1 MRPIIQIGNLAYS
14 YRRQK
19 DRPALRGINLE
30 IQRGEFVAI
39 AGRAGSGKS
48 TLCYALN
55 GLIPHS
61 FGGKFDGEV
70 IVCGLNTRIASVPQL
85 ARHVGFVMQNAES
98 QLVGLSVEEDAA
110 FGPENL
116 GLPSQDVTLRV
127 QHALRVVRLDT
138 NLKRSPWSLS
148 GGQKQ
153 RLSIAAAVAIQPQ
166 VLVLDN
172 PTAELDPVGKEEVMA
187 TLGQLNLEFGITV
200 VIVNQELEEI
210 LPYATRLVLMN
221 EGQILCTGSTAEVI
235 DQANNIHRAGVRL
248 PEIAQVADALRSRG
262 RWSAKLPITVE
273 EAVKQLRHLPSAR
286 ASNFSTNP
294 AVSNSEMMIQ
304 MEDVS
309 FAYSDGRCVL
319 HNATFNVKRGE
330 FVTLM
335 GPNAAGKTTLAKLMN
350 GLLTPTAGRVLVRG
364 NDTAVTRLAELAK
377 TVGYVFQNPDHQLFA
392 RTIKEELAFGPR
404 NLGWTKAEVD
414 RAVQRGLEHIGGKSR
429 GDNDP
434 FFLGLAERKLVSIAS
449 VLAMGPQILLLDE
462 PATGADHEAALRIMT
477 YLADLHRQGLTIVIV
492 THDVSLAARYA
503 DRIVVMRS
511 GSIVLDGTP
520 NRVFRES
527 GLLRECS
534 VIPPPAAQLAEKLA
548 LPDFTCRID
557 EIVERFVGAS

>member
-1 MRPIIQIGNLAYS
+1 MNSIIQIRNLEYS

-19 DRPALRGINLE
+19 DWPALRGINLE
-30 IQRGEFVAI
+30 IEAGEFVAI

-61 FGGKFDGEV
+61 FGGDFKGEI

-85 ARHVGFVMQNAES
+85 ARQVGFVMQNAES
-98 QLVGLSVEEDAA
+98 QLVGLTVEDDAA

-116 GLPSQDVTLRV
+116 GLPTADV
-127 QHALRVVRLDT
+127 ALRVKQALRAVRLDA
-138 NLKRSPWSLS
+138 NLQRSPWSLS

-153 RLSIAAAVAIQPQ
+153 RLSIAAALAIQPR

-187 TLGQLNLEFGITV
+187 ILGQLNSELGITV

-221 EGQILCTGSTAEVI
+221 EGQIQCTGRPAEVI
-235 DQANNIHRAGVRL
+235 DHASDVHGAGVRL
-248 PEIAQVADALRSRG
+248 PEIAQMADALREHG
-262 RWSAKLPITVE
+262 RWPARLPVTVA
-273 EAVKQLRHLPSAR
+273 EAVKRLQDMPSAAMSR
-286 ASNFSTNP
+286 SSSGPRVPTD
-294 AVSNSEMMIQ
+294 ETMID
-304 MEDVS
+304 MKDVS
-309 FAYSDGRCVL
+309 FAYPDSTPVL
-319 HNATFNVKRGE
+319 RNITLTVHRGE

-350 GLLTPTAGRVLVRG
+350 GLLSPTTGRVLVRG
-364 NDTAVTRLAELAK
+364 TDAGAIRLAELAK

-404 NLGWTKAEVD
+404 NLGWTKAEVEN
-414 RAVQRGLEHIGGKSR
+414 AVARGLKHVGGPNR
-429 GDNDP
+429 GEEDP

-449 VLAMGPQILLLDE
+449 VLAMGPEILVLDE
-462 PATGADHEAALRIMT
+462 PATGADHEAALRIMN
-477 YLADLHRQGLTIVIV
+477 YLAGLHLQGLTIVIV
-492 THDVSLAARYA
+492 THDVSLAATYA
-503 DRIVVMRS
+503 DRIIVMRS

-520 NRVFRES
+520 NQVFRNRD
-527 GLLRECS
+527 LLRTCA
-534 VIPPPAAQLAEKLA
+534 INPPQAADLAEKLR
-548 LPDFTCRID
+548 LPDFTCRVD
-557 EIVERFVGAS
+557 EIVERFAGGS